1 MINRR
6 KEFKLNPKITLVG
19 RIGQEPEAIGT
30 GIRFRMATNDRVKN
44 ANGDWEDRDTSWFT
58 VKAWK
63 TLAEHSKNNLKKG
76 NEVIVVGVMREENWT
91 DNEGKKRTSFEVV
104 AESIGV
110 TTKTLN
116 KNTSTEPSNW
126 V

>member
-1 MINRR
+1 
-6 KEFKLNPKITLVG
+6 LNPKITLVG

-30 GIRFRMATNDRVKN
+30 GIRFRMATNDRIKN

-126 V
+126 A

>member
-1 MINRR
+1 M
-6 KEFKLNPKITLVG
+6 NPKITLVG

-44 ANGDWEDRDTSWFT
+44 ADGDWEDKDTSWFT

-76 NEVIVVGVMREENWT
+76 NEVIVVGVMREESWT

-116 KNTSTEPSNW
+116 KGNATVSSGTTVWSTN
-126 V
+126 